1 MLGPGPG
8 LGLRLSGPTL
18 TKPIYHIQSIAS
30 DPGNVGDSAFDVG
43 PGIAG
48 EAVEA
53 RVAVG
58 EGGAHPRLCVA
69 HLPAE
74 GLCA

>member
-1 MLGPGPG
+1 
-8 LGLRLSGPTL
+8 L
-18 TKPIYHIQSIAS
+18 TESINHIQSIAG
-30 DPGNVGDSAFDVG
+30 DPGNVVHPAFDVG

-53 RVAVG
+53 SVAVG
-58 EGGAHPRLCVA
+58 EGSAHPRLCVA

-74 GLCA
+74 GLGA